1 MISKKEQS
9 VVIPL
14 LKAFSA
20 EKIELKHKILENE
33 RARTDMYFSEHK
45 GVVEIDEKGHT
56 DRNQNEE
63 NERQIKIEKDP
74 DCKFFHRINPDAEGF
89 DIFFEIRKIQ
99 GYIAQSNK
107 EKLKELDNIMK
118 EQKSKFA
125 KELLSYVSSISLPLK
140 HIKYFVKKI
149 LPTL

>member
-74 DCKFFHRINPDAEGF
+74 DCNFFTGLILMQRVL
-89 DIFFEIRKIQ
+89 IFFLKLVKYEI
-99 GYIAQSNK
+99 A
-107 EKLKELDNIMK
+107 
-118 EQKSKFA
+118 
-125 KELLSYVSSISLPLK
+125 SLNQT
-140 HIKYFVKKI
+140 KKN
-149 LPTL
+149 